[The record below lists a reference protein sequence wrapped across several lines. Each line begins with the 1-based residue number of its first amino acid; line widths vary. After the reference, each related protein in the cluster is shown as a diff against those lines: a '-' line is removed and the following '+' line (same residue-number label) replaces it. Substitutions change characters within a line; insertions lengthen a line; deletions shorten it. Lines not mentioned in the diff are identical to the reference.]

1 LVNFAKLKAAQAA
14 IEEIKNVQKTE
25 AIIKIGLGTGST
37 ARFFV
42 DLLGEMVANGYECIC
57 VPTSIETEKQALALG
72 IKLADI
78 GDLGQLDVTVD
89 GADEIDPQLG
99 LIKGGGGALLREKIV
114 ASASKRMIV
123 ISDDSKMVEYLGA
136 FPLPIE
142 VNKFGLGATKI
153 LIEKILG
160 KDNLGKDNLG
170 MDKKL
175 ELRKDKNNQVFVTD
189 GGHFIYDA
197 FFSRILDA
205 NTLSRQLLDVA
216 GVVQHGLFLDMC
228 DTAFVASDDGVKR
241 YDK

>member
-14 IEEIKNVQKTE
+14 IEEIKNVQKTD

-57 VPTSIETEKQALALG
+57 VPTSIETEKQALALD

-160 KDNLGKDNLG
+160 I
-170 MDKKL
+170 DKKL

-197 FFSRILDA
+197 FFSRISDA
-205 NTLSRQLLDVA
+205 KTLSRQLLDIA

>member
-1 LVNFAKLKAAQAA
+1 MVNFAKLKAAQAA
-14 IEEIKNVQKTE
+14 IEEIKNVQKTD

-57 VPTSIETEKQALALG
+57 VPTSIETEKQALALD

-160 KDNLGKDNLG
+160 I
-170 MDKKL
+170 DKKL

-197 FFSRILDA
+197 FFSRISDA
-205 NTLSRQLLDVA
+205 KTLSRQLLDIA